1 MASIRSP
8 FETSALVCARPTAV
22 PMSDTTHLLT
32 HQVRS
37 LRPKKRSSRRQRR
50 HCPYRHYRA
59 RLWPIR
65 PSNADSQNLRNRTI
79 SPGGIIVALRPP
91 RNDSGVPPPRHHQ
104 EARATGGFRWRG
116 REYPVVGL
124 QAMDPMPPVKGADVD
139 RGTGVRLCP
148 RQWVQGGRYRLNR
161 CPRQGE
167 WTFRA

>member
-8 FETSALVCARPTAV
+8 FETSALVCARTTAV
-22 PMSDTTHLLT
+22 PTCASTDLAT

-37 LRPKKRSSRRQRR
+37 LRHKERSFRRQRR
-50 HCPYRHYRA
+50 HCPCRHYRA
-59 RLWPIR
+59 RLWPIH

-79 SPGGIIVALRPP
+79 SPGGIIVALRPL
-91 RNDSGVPPPRHHQ
+91 RNDSGAPPLRHHR
-104 EARATGGFRWRG
+104 EARATGDFRWRG
-116 REYPVVGL
+116 RGSPVVGL
-124 QAMDPMPPVKGADVD
+124 QAMDPMPLVKGANVD

-148 RQWVQGGRYRLNR
+148 RQWVPGGRCRLNR